1 MHCGREAGDL
11 SSLRRAPPRAK
22 ERSFRRGREGAAPTN
37 SITKP
42 ADADME
48 RTEVAGRYGI
58 QNPMRAERMI
68 AQVAG
73 RWRKWTQGATDP
85 SAFYDARLLSRFLA
99 SCRSTVSKPSVN
111 QS

>member
-58 QNPMRAERMI
+58 QASVKNC
-68 AQVAG
+68 
-73 RWRKWTQGATDP
+73 QGADLESETAP
-85 SAFYDARLLSRFLA
+85 KRQLSL
-99 SCRSTVSKPSVN
+99 PGSVVGEGDSLQN
-111 QS
+111 